1 LDIKIALVG
10 NPNTGKS
17 TLFNRLTGLN
27 QKIGNFPGITV
38 DKKTGFTKLPDG
50 KEAEVIDL
58 PGTYSLYPKS
68 NDESI
73 VFQVL
78 ADKNNSSHP
87 DVIVLIVDASN
98 LKRNMLLF
106 SQVADLGIPMILA
119 LNMTDLSEK
128 QGIYINIDKLAA
140 RIGVQV
146 VQISARNNIGLDKLK
161 QAINNTNK
169 VATQFTEVD
178 VNFLAPEAINTI
190 KKKLNADNDYYALQ
204 VLHQHE
210 QLTYFTAQEQE
221 EIEEIEISNKFESSK
236 VQAAETIAR
245 YKYLSTILSGVVIDK
260 GTANKFSFSD
270 KLDSILTHKI
280 WGFAIFMLI
289 LFVIFNAIFAWSS
302 YPMDWIESGFG
313 WITNF
318 GHEHL
323 PAGMLT
329 DLILDGVIAGLGGI
343 FVFIPQIAILF
354 AFISILED
362 TGYMSRVTFMM
373 DKIMSKVGLNGKS
386 VVPMIGGLA
395 CAVPSIM
402 AARNIE
408 NWKDRM
414 ITIMVTPLVSCSA
427 RLPVYTLLI
436 KLIIPY
442 KIIFGIFNMQGLAL
456 MVMYLVSFAAAIL
469 VAWVMK
475 IIIKTKEKSYF
486 IMELPIYRMP
496 RWKNVLFTVYE
507 KSKTFVLEAGK
518 VIIAISII
526 LWVMA
531 SFGPG
536 NRFEVIDKKFE
547 PRLTASIKRTDQLK
561 TYLTAS
567 KIIPTDSV
575 YIKKIDSAEKFTKHI
590 ETLISTEKLENSY
603 VGILGHSIEPII
615 RPLGYDWKIGI
626 GLITSFAAREAFV
639 GTMATIYS
647 VDGGDK
653 DDDTIK
659 ERMAASV
666 NPKTNLPVYTFAT
679 GISLMLFYAFA
690 MQCMSTIAVVYRE
703 TKGWKWPIIQLA
715 YMTAMAY
722 VAALL
727 AYQLLK

>member
-1 LDIKIALVG
+1 LGLDIKVALVG

-38 DKKTGFTKLPDG
+38 DKKTGYTKLVDG
-50 KEAEVIDL
+50 KDAEVIDL

-78 ADKNNSSHP
+78 ADKANNSHP

-119 LNMTDLSEK
+119 LNMTDLSDK
-128 QGIYINIDKLAA
+128 QGIYIHVDKLAKKL
-140 RIGVQV
+140 GVQV
-146 VQISARNNIGLDKLK
+146 IPISARNNVGIDKLK
-161 QAINNTNK
+161 AAITYTNK
-169 VATQFTEVD
+169 VATQINAVEI
-178 VNFLAPEAINTI
+178 NYLAPEAIDAI
-190 KKKLNADNDYYALQ
+190 KQKINSDNDYYALQ
-204 VLHQHE
+204 ILHQHE
-210 QLTYFTAQEQE
+210 HLTFFSEQEQI
-221 EIEEIEISNKFESSK
+221 EIEEIEQSNHFESSK
-236 VQAAETIAR
+236 IQAAETIAR
-245 YKYLSTILSGVVIDK
+245 YKYLSTILADVVIDK
-260 GTANKFSFSD
+260 GTAEKFSFSD

-280 WGFAIFMLI
+280 WGFAIFLLI

-313 WITNF
+313 FITEK
-318 GHEHL
+318 GHEYL
-323 PAGMLT
+323 PSGMLT
-329 DLILDGVIAGLGGI
+329 DLVLDGIIAGLGGI

-362 TGYMSRVTFMM
+362 TGYMARVTFMM

-414 ITIMVTPLVSCSA
+414 ITIMVTPLISCSA
-427 RLPVYTLLI
+427 RLPVYILLI
-436 KLIIPY
+436 SLIIPS
-442 KIIFGIFNMQGLAL
+442 KTILGIISLQGLAL
-456 MVMYLVSFAAAIL
+456 MVMYLISFVAAIL

-475 IIIKTKEKSYF
+475 LIIKAKEKSYF
-486 IMELPIYRMP
+486 IMELPVYRMP
-496 RWKNVLFTVYE
+496 RWKNVFYTMYE
-507 KSKTFVLEAGK
+507 KSKTFVFEAGK

-536 NRFEVIDKKFE
+536 NRFKN
-547 PRLTASIKRTDQLK
+547 
-561 TYLTAS
+561 
-567 KIIPTDSV
+567 
-575 YIKKIDSAEKFTKHI
+575 I
-590 ETLISTEKLENSY
+590 ETKYQTALLDTAKTEHVKTLIATEKLENSY
-603 VGILGHSIEPII
+603 VGILGHWIEPAI

-647 VDGGDK
+647 VDGGDE
-653 DDDTIK
+653 DTSTIR
-659 ERMAASV
+659 ERMASSV
-666 NPKTNLPVYTFAT
+666 NSKTGLAVYSFAT

-690 MQCMSTIAVVYRE
+690 MQCMSTVAIVYRE
-703 TKGWKWPIIQLA
+703 TKGWKWPVIQLA

-722 VAALL
+722 FAALI
-727 AYQLLK
+727 AYQLLS

>member
-1 LDIKIALVG
+1 MNIKVALVG

-38 DKKTGFTKLPDG
+38 DKKTGYTKLVEGRD
-50 KEAEVIDL
+50 AEIIDL

-68 NDESI
+68 NDERI

-78 ADKNNSSHP
+78 ADKNNNSYP

-106 SQVADLGIPMILA
+106 SQVADLGIPMVLA
-119 LNMTDLSEK
+119 LNMTDLSDK
-128 QGIYINIDKLAA
+128 QGIYIHVDKLASKL
-140 RIGVQV
+140 GVQV
-146 VQISARNNIGLDKLK
+146 IPISARNNIGIDKLK
-161 QAINNTNK
+161 TAVAYTNK
-169 VATQFTEVD
+169 IATQTNAVD
-178 VNFLAPEAINTI
+178 VNFLAPEAITAVKQKINT
-190 KKKLNADNDYYALQ
+190 DNDYYALQ

-210 QLTYFTAQEQE
+210 HLNFFSTSDQT
-221 EIEEIEISNKFESSK
+221 EIEEIEKLNHFESSK
-236 VQAAETIAR
+236 LQAAETIAR
-245 YKYLSTILSGVVIDK
+245 YKHLSTILADVVIDK
-260 GTANKFSFSD
+260 GTAEKFSFSD
-270 KLDSILTHKI
+270 KLDSILTHKV
-280 WGFAIFMLI
+280 WGFAIFLLI

-302 YPMDWIESGFG
+302 YPMDWIETGFG
-313 WITNF
+313 YITEA
-318 GHEHL
+318 GHNYL
-323 PAGMLT
+323 PEGMLT
-329 DLILDGVIAGLGGI
+329 DLLLDGVIAGLGGI

-362 TGYMSRVTFMM
+362 TGYMARVTFMM

-414 ITIMVTPLVSCSA
+414 ITIMVTPLISCSA
-427 RLPVYTLLI
+427 RLPVYILLI
-436 KLIIPY
+436 SLIIPQ
-442 KIIFGIFNMQGLAL
+442 KTVVGIISLQGLAL
-456 MVMYLVSFAAAIL
+456 MVMYLISFVTAIL

-475 IIIKTKEKSYF
+475 VIIKSREKSYF
-486 IMELPIYRMP
+486 IMELPVYRMP
-496 RWKNVLFTVYE
+496 RWKNVFYTMFE
-507 KSKTFVLEAGK
+507 KSKTFVFEAGK

-536 NRFEVIDKKFE
+536 NRFENIDNKYQSA
-547 PRLTASIKRTDQLK
+547 LLDTAKAEHVK
-561 TYLTAS
+561 TLVA
-567 KIIPTDSV
+567 
-575 YIKKIDSAEKFTKHI
+575 
-590 ETLISTEKLENSY
+590 TEKLENSY
-603 VGILGHSIEPII
+603 VGILGHWIEPAI

-647 VDGGDK
+647 VDGGDA
-653 DDDTIK
+653 DTSTIR

-666 NPKTNLPVYTFAT
+666 NSRTNLPVYSFAT

-690 MQCMSTIAVVYRE
+690 MQCMSTVAIVYRE

-722 VAALL
+722 FAALI

>member
-1 LDIKIALVG
+1 MDIKVALVG

-38 DKKTGFTKLPDG
+38 DKKTGFTKLASG
-50 KEAEVIDL
+50 KEAEIIDL

-68 NDESI
+68 ADESI

-78 ADKNNSSHP
+78 ADKNNNSHP
-87 DVIVLIVDASN
+87 DVIVLIADASN
-98 LKRNMLLF
+98 LKRNMLLY

-119 LNMTDLSEK
+119 LNMIDLSTK
-128 QGIYINIDKLAA
+128 QGIEINLDKLAEKL
-140 RIGVQV
+140 GVQV
-146 VQISARNNIGLDKLK
+146 VPISARNNIGIDKLK
-161 QAINNTNK
+161 QAIANTNK
-169 VATQFTEVD
+169 IATQLQDVD
-178 VNFLAPEAINTI
+178 VNFLAPAAINAI
-190 KKKLNADNDYYALQ
+190 KSKLNSDNDYYALQ

-210 QLTYFTAQEQE
+210 HLTFFTQQEQE
-221 EIEEIEISNKFESSK
+221 EIEKIEQSHHFESSK
-236 VQAAETIAR
+236 IQAAETIAR
-245 YKYLSTILSGVVIDK
+245 YKHLSTILSDVVVDA
-260 GTANKFSFSD
+260 GTEKKFSFSD
-270 KLDSILTHKI
+270 KLDAILTHKV
-280 WGFAIFMLI
+280 WGFAIFLFI

-302 YPMDWIESGFG
+302 YPMDWIEIGFG
-313 WITNF
+313 FITSL
-318 GHEHL
+318 GHEYL

-329 DLILDGVIAGLGGI
+329 DLLLDGVIAGLGGI

-362 TGYMSRVTFMM
+362 TGYMARVTFMM

-427 RLPVYTLLI
+427 RLPVYILI
-436 KLIIPY
+436 ISLIIPSQTVL
-442 KIIFGIFNMQGLAL
+442 GVFNLQGLAL
-456 MVMYLVSFAAAIL
+456 MVMYLVGIIAAVL

-475 IIIKTKEKSYF
+475 FIIKTKERSYF
-486 IMELPIYRMP
+486 IMELPVYRMP
-496 RWKNVLFTVYE
+496 RWKNVFYTMYE
-507 KSKTFVLEAGK
+507 KSKTFVFEAGK

-536 NRFEVIDKKFE
+536 NRFESIDKKYE
-547 PRLTASIKRTDQLK
+547 TALADTTKNTDHIK
-561 TYLTAS
+561 
-567 KIIPTDSV
+567 
-575 YIKKIDSAEKFTKHI
+575 
-590 ETLISTEKLENSY
+590 TLVATEKLENSY
-603 VGILGHSIEPII
+603 VGILGHWIEPAI

-647 VDGGDK
+647 VDGGDE
-653 DDDTIK
+653 DTSTIR
-659 ERMAASV
+659 ERMSASV
-666 NPKTNLPVYTFAT
+666 NSRTGLPVYTFAT

-690 MQCMSTIAVVYRE
+690 MQCMSTVAIVYRE
-703 TKGWKWPIIQLA
+703 TKGWKWPVIQLV

-722 VAALL
+722 VAALV

>member
-1 LDIKIALVG
+1 MDIKVALVG

-38 DKKTGFTKLPDG
+38 DKKTGFMKLTEG
-50 KEAEVIDL
+50 KTAEIIDL

-78 ADKNNSSHP
+78 ADASNQSHP
-87 DVIVLIVDASN
+87 DVIVLIADASN
-98 LKRNMLLF
+98 LKRNMLLY
-106 SQVADLGIPMILA
+106 SQVADLGIPMVLA
-119 LNMTDLSEK
+119 LNMNDLAK
-128 QGIYINIDKLAA
+128 QQGIEINLNKLAEKLG
-140 RIGVQV
+140 IQV
-146 VQISARNNIGLDKLK
+146 VSISARNNLGIDTLK
-161 QAINNTNK
+161 QAIANTTK
-169 VATQFTEVD
+169 IATQFQDVD
-178 VNFLAPEAINTI
+178 VNVLAPEAIKAI
-190 KKKLNADNDYYALQ
+190 KSKLNSDNDYYALQ

-210 QLTYFTAQEQE
+210 YLNFFSEQEQV
-221 EIEEIEISNKFESSK
+221 EIEAIEQAHHFESAK

-245 YKYLSTILSGVVIDK
+245 YKHLSNILADVVTDS
-260 GTANKFSFSD
+260 GTAKKFTLSD
-270 KLDSILTHKI
+270 KLDGILTHKV
-280 WGFAIFMLI
+280 WGFTIFLLI
-289 LFVIFNAIFAWSS
+289 LFIIFNAIFAWSA

-313 WITNF
+313 
-318 GHEHL
+318 L
-323 PAGMLT
+323 LT
-329 DLILDGVIAGLGGI
+329 DLGHEYLPPGMFTDLLVDGVIAGLGGI
-343 FVFIPQIAILF
+343 FIFIPQIAILF

-362 TGYMSRVTFMM
+362 TGYMARVTFMM

-427 RLPVYTLLI
+427 RLPVYILI
-436 KLIIPY
+436 ISLIIPNDRV
-442 KIIFGIFNMQGLAL
+442 FGIFNMQGLAL
-456 MVMYLVSFAAAIL
+456 MIMYLVGIVAAVL

-475 IIIKTKEKSYF
+475 FIIKTKERAYF

-496 RWKNVLFTVYE
+496 RWKNVLFTMYE
-507 KSKTFVLEAGK
+507 KSKTFIIEAGK

-536 NRFEVIDKKFE
+536 NRFENIDKKYE
-547 PRLTASIKRTDQLK
+547 AALA
-561 TYLTAS
+561 
-567 KIIPTDSV
+567 DS
-575 YIKKIDSAEKFTKHI
+575 TKNTSHI
-590 ETLISTEKLENSY
+590 ETLVASEKLENSY
-603 VGILGHSIEPII
+603 VGILGHWIEPAI

-647 VDGGDK
+647 VDGGDE
-653 DDDTIK
+653 DTATIK

-666 NPKTNLPVYTFAT
+666 NSRTGLPVYTFAT

-690 MQCMSTIAVVYRE
+690 MQCMSTVAIVYRE

-722 VAALL
+722 FAALI